1 MILIKNRLISIF
13 LICTSLTLSSLMV
26 VVIGFNQSSTAE
38 TYMEENSIN
47 YKILDTQSIG
57 STDTFS
63 QDFPIFGYRLKVED
77 AQPIIR
83 DENGLLNIHQDKIN
97 VVDLTLKLKWN
108 DFEFRNVPIYGVL
121 YFSKNED
128 KGFYY
133 QIEDP
138 LNGFFMTI
146 VITAE
151 MTYIDLAFDDG
162 DSQYCYNGLIS
173 KGHKSFDPYFN
184 QQIEVVH
191 LNVERNTQTN
201 SLENM
206 IQSLKDFQSSS
217 ISVYQNNEKEGIETT
232 RSISF
237 TQYGVVHECA
247 VVSTVH
253 LPGNLADGYWE
264 PYSEIDYG
272 IYRRTPT
279 EALIKSDLQ
288 FYNRDL
294 IEGGHGYVHD
304 VKAYAIYAHSNPASN
319 TKWFIREY
327 WVIDWWIFGHWVEEW
342 ITPSEIEALWYHSYD
357 PVYDIEVDIYPYDM
371 IIHATVCYGYSGNDG
386 IPHMAKAFVD
396 HGAAS
401 FVGATVGVPSKHGDE
416 FTGDFWYDLC
426 QSDDTV
432 YQATQSYIST
442 HNYYDD
448 YPTSPENYNIDWVYG
463 THIKIYGSTGVRLG
477 N

>member
-1 MILIKNRLISIF
+1 
-13 LICTSLTLSSLMV
+13 MV
-26 VVIGFNQSSTAE
+26 VVIGFNQFNTAE
-38 TYMEENSIN
+38 SFMEENSIN
-47 YKILDTQSIG
+47 YEILDEQSIS

-83 DENGLLNIHQDKIN
+83 DENGLVNIYQDKIN

-108 DFEFRNVPIYGVL
+108 DFEFTNVPIYGVL
-121 YFSKNED
+121 YTNKNED

-138 LNGFFMTI
+138 LCGFFMTI
-146 VITAE
+146 IITAE

-173 KGHKSFDPYFN
+173 KGHKSFDPYLN

-191 LNVERNTQTN
+191 LNVVGNTQTN

-217 ISVYQNNEKEGIETT
+217 ISVYQNNEKEEIETS
-232 RSISF
+232 RSISI
-237 TQYGVVHECA
+237 TQYGIAHECA
-247 VVSTVH
+247 DTTQV
-253 LPGNLADGYWE
+253 NLAEDLPDDYWE
-264 PYSEIDYG
+264 PYTEIDYG

-279 EALIKSDLQ
+279 EAQVKNDLQ
-288 FYNRDL
+288 YYNRDY
-294 IEGGHGYVHD
+294 IEGGHGYVRD
-304 VKAYAIYAHSNPASN
+304 IKAYAIYAHSDPASN
-319 TKWFIREY
+319 TKWYIREY
-327 WVIDWWIFGHWVEEW
+327 WVWDFYPFFGHMVEEW
-342 ITPSEIEALWYHSYD
+342 ITPSEIEALWYHSYN
-357 PVYDIEVDIYPYDM
+357 PLSDIEVDVYPYDM
-371 IIHATVCYGYSGNDG
+371 IIHATVCYGYSGTDG
-386 IPHMAKAFVD
+386 TPHMAKAFVD
-396 HGAAS
+396 EGAAA
-401 FVGATVGVPSKHGDE
+401 FVGATVSVPFAHCDE

-448 YPTSPENYNIDWVYG
+448 YSGDLNIDWVYG

>member
-1 MILIKNRLISIF
+1 
-13 LICTSLTLSSLMV
+13 MV
-26 VVIGFNQSSTAE
+26 VVIGFNQSNTAE
-38 TYMEENSIN
+38 SFMDENSIN
-47 YKILDTQSIG
+47 YKILDVQSIS

-83 DENGLLNIHQDKIN
+83 DENGLVNIYQDKIN

-108 DFEFRNVPIYGVL
+108 DFEFTNVPIYGVL
-121 YFSKNED
+121 YTNKNED

-138 LNGFFMTI
+138 LCGFFMTI
-146 VITAE
+146 IITAE

-173 KGHKSFDPYFN
+173 KGHKSFDPYLN

-191 LNVERNTQTN
+191 LNVVGNTQTN

-217 ISVYQNNEKEGIETT
+217 ISVYQNNEKEEIETT

-237 TQYGVVHECA
+237 TQYGLAHECSDYSI
-247 VVSTVH
+247 V
-253 LPGNLADGYWE
+253 NLAEDLPDDYWE
-264 PYSEIDYG
+264 PYTEIDYG

-279 EALIKSDLQ
+279 EAQVKNDLQ

-304 VKAYAIYAHSNPASN
+304 IKAYAVYAEGNSALN
-319 TKWFIREY
+319 TAWYIRRY
-327 WVIDWWIFGHWVEEW
+327 WVIDWWIFGHWVYEY
-342 ITPSEIEALWYHSYD
+342 IYPSEIEALWYHDYD
-357 PVYDIEVDIYPYDM
+357 PLYDIEVDVYPYDM
-371 IIHATVCYGYSGNDG
+371 IIHATVCHGYSGNDG

-396 HGAAS
+396 YGAAA
-401 FVGATVGVPSKHGDE
+401 FVGATVDVPGKHNDE

-426 QSDDTV
+426 QSDKTV
-432 YQATQSYIST
+432 YQATISYINT
-442 HNYYDD
+442 HNLYKD
-448 YPTSPENYNIDWVYG
+448 YGYSSSGENMDIDWVYG
-463 THIKIYGSTGVRLG
+463 THIKIYGSTSVRLD

>member
-1 MILIKNRLISIF
+1 MILLKYKSTSIF
-13 LICTSLTLSSLMV
+13 LICTSLILSSLMV
-26 VVIGFNQSSTAE
+26 VVIGFNQSNTAE
-38 TYMEENSIN
+38 SFMEENSIN
-47 YKILDTQSIG
+47 YEILDEQSIS

-83 DENGLLNIHQDKIN
+83 DENGLVNIYQDKIN

-108 DFEFRNVPIYGVL
+108 DFEFTNVPIYGVL
-121 YFSKNED
+121 YLNKNED

-138 LNGFFMTI
+138 LCGFFMTI
-146 VITAE
+146 IITAE

-162 DSQYCYNGLIS
+162 DAQYCYNGLIS
-173 KGHKSFDPYFN
+173 KGYMSFDPYFN

-191 LNVERNTQTN
+191 LNVVGNTQTN

-206 IQSLKDFQSSS
+206 IQSLQDFQSSS
-217 ISVYQNNEKEGIETT
+217 ISVYQNNEKEEIETS
-232 RSISF
+232 RSVTF
-237 TQYGVVHECA
+237 TQYGVAHECA
-247 VVSTVH
+247 DFSSV
-253 LPGNLADGYWE
+253 NLAEDLPDDYWE
-264 PYSEIDYG
+264 PYTEIDYG

-279 EALIKSDLQ
+279 EALVKSDLQ

-294 IEGGHGYVHD
+294 IEGGHGYVHNI
-304 VKAYAIYAHSNPASN
+304 KAYAMYAHSNAAHN
-319 TKWFIREY
+319 TEWLIREW
-327 WVIDWWIFGHWVEEW
+327 WVWIWWPFGYYAQEW
-342 ITPSEIEALWYHSYD
+342 LTPSEVSSLWYHSYD
-357 PVYDIEVDIYPYDM
+357 PVYDIEVDVYPYDM
-371 IIHATVCYGYSGNDG
+371 ILHATVCYGYSGNDG

-396 HGAAS
+396 YGAAA
-401 FVGATVGVPSKHGDE
+401 FVSATVGIPGKHNDE

-426 QSDDTV
+426 QSDKTV

-448 YPTSPENYNIDWVYG
+448 YPTWPENLNIDWVYD
-463 THIKIYGSTGVRLG
+463 THIKIYGTTSVKLG